1 MVILTLNCGSSSVK
15 YQVYDWANRKVM
27 ARGIVERV
35 GTQEAV
41 MEHQA
46 SGREPYRLNQPMPNH
61 QAAIEALLGVI
72 VDPRLGVISSI
83 QEVKAVGHRVVH
95 GGQKFASSVLIN
107 PQVLQTFRELQDLG
121 PLHLPPNIMGIEA
134 AQKVLP
140 NVPHAAIL
148 DTAWHQTMPP
158 TSYIYAVP
166 YSWYTDY
173 GVRRYGFHGTSFL
186 YTAKRAAALLRKK
199 ALETNLIICHIG
211 NGASVC
217 AVKDGC
223 SFDTSMGLTP
233 LEGLVMGTR
242 SGDIDPAII
251 NFICRKAGLS
261 SQEVENML
269 NRKSGILGITT
280 RFIDRRDVVNAAN
293 EGDPLCQLAMDIEG
307 YRIKKYIGAYT
318 AALGRV
324 DAVVFTAG
332 VGEMSP
338 EIRQRALSGLENL
351 GIVVDQRRNEISRT
365 RNAET
370 RISADHS
377 PIPIF
382 VIPTDE
388 ELVMTEDT
396 YALTQGT
403 YRPHT
408 EFSYSFESC
417 DYVNLEREE
426 ALRKELLK
434 KPQLAEVLIRYCEDT
449 PGTSLPT

>member
-15 YQVYDWANRKVM
+15 YQVYDWNQKKVM
-27 ARGIVERV
+27 ARGIAERV
-35 GTQEAV
+35 GTQDAV
-41 MEHQA
+41 LEHMA
-46 SGREPYRLNQPMPNH
+46 SGKDTYRLAKPMPNH
-61 QAAIEALLGVI
+61 QTAIETLLEVI
-72 VDPRLGVISSI
+72 VDPWHGVISNI
-83 QEVKAVGHRVVH
+83 QEVKAVGHRVLH
-95 GGQKFASSVLIN
+95 GGQRFGTSVLIN

-140 NVPHAAIL
+140 NVPHAAVL

-166 YSWYTDY
+166 YQWYTEY

-186 YTAKRAAALLRKK
+186 YTAKRAAALLKK
-199 ALETNLIICHIG
+199 NPKDTNLIICHIG
-211 NGASVC
+211 NGASMC

-223 SFDTSMGLTP
+223 SYDTTMGLTP

-251 NFICRKAGLS
+251 NFVCRKAGVT

-269 NRKSGILGITT
+269 NKKSGILGLTT
-280 RFIDRRDVVNAAN
+280 QFIDRRDVVQAAQN
-293 EGDPLCQLAMDIEG
+293 GDTLCQLALDIEG
-307 YRIKKYIGAYT
+307 YRIKKYIGAYS

-332 VGEMSP
+332 VGEMGP
-338 EIRQRALSGLENL
+338 AIRERALSDLNNL
-351 GIVVDQRRNEISRT
+351 GIILDHRKNKISRT

-370 RISADHS
+370 RISAEHS
-377 PIPIF
+377 PVPIF

-396 YALTQGT
+396 YALMQGT
-403 YRPHT
+403 YRVHT
-408 EFSYSFESC
+408 EFTYSFEDC
-417 DYVNLEREE
+417 NYVNLERED
-426 ALRKELLK
+426 ALK
-434 KPQLAEVLIRYCEDT
+434 KDLIKNPDLNEVIIRSCND
-449 PGTSLPT
+449 